1 MPRWGNPHKDERNW
15 VEYNEELV
23 IRGTFF
29 FDLDFVDLKRM
40 NGERGDPHSSSRNRS
55 CSS

>member
-29 FDLDFVDLKRM
+29 FDLDFAGKWDT
-40 NGERGDPHSSSRNRS
+40 
-55 CSS
+55 

>member
-1 MPRWGNPHKDERNW
+1 MPGWGKPYKDERNW
-15 VEYNEELV
+15 VEYNKELV

>member
-23 IRGTFF
+23 IRETFF
-29 FDLDFVDLKRM
+29 FDLDFVDQW
-40 NGERGDPHSSSRNRS
+40 NA
-55 CSS
+55 